1 MPAGQTGLP
10 STIEPPVI
18 SLEWLLGKTEYVEW
32 IYGLR
37 GLLGEKEEL
46 KTLFDIFNPIFGM
59 DVPHYSQI
67 FYNIKKLKK
76 GRRQTVFDMQ
86 NLSTKALLEKSD
98 MRQPKK

>member
-1 MPAGQTGLP
+1 LLAGQTGVQSP
-10 STIEPPVI
+10 VEPPVI
-18 SLEWLLGKTEYVEW
+18 RLEWPLGKTEYAEW

-46 KTLFDIFNPIFGM
+46 KTLFGIFNPIFGM

-76 GRRQTVFDMQ
+76 GGRQTVFDRQ
-86 NLSTKALLEKSD
+86 NHLTKELLEKSD